1 MLWLFSLR
9 MIFAE
14 CQVLQDNRDE
24 LLCLFEVEMQ
34 TRALAEHFFN

>member
-14 CQVLQDNRDE
+14 GQVLQDNGDE

-34 TRALAEHFFN
+34 AHALAEHFFN